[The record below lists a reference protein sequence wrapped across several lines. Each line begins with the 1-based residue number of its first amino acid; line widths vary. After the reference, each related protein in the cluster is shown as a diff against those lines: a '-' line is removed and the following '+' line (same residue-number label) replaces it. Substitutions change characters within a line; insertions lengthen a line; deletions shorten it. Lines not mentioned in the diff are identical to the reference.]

1 MPIHARP
8 ATPSAPPARRA
19 VVAVA
24 LAVSLAAAA
33 SGCGGGSKEAAP
45 TTTAKPVVVPTTAA
59 PKPGGPV
66 FPLTGLP
73 VDDAARAARPALVV
87 KVDNAPQ
94 ARPQDGLDLA
104 DVVYEEVVEGGI
116 TRFLAVFQSRDA
128 ESVGPV
134 RSVRPIDPAIVTP
147 LGGLFAYS
155 GGAPKFQR
163 MIRQA
168 PVVDVGFDNQ
178 SSAYHRQR
186 GRKAPHNLMTST
198 PALWSRARL
207 DRVPPRLF
215 DYVGP
220 GEVIGGPNER
230 PLGGFGVVL
239 GERTSAGWDWDA
251 GTKVWRR
258 TTNGTPHVDGAGRQL
273 GFENVVLQV
282 VDYRYTGDVDVAGFK
297 VPEADIIGQ
306 GRAFFLAAGKLVPGR
321 WSKPSAAAPTEFAD
335 EVGRPMKLT
344 PGRTWVEF
352 MPSNA
357 VTQTR

>member
-1 MPIHARP
+1 MPTRP
-8 ATPSAPPARRA
+8 SCSKLALS
-19 VVAVA
+19 VAVA
-24 LAVSLAAAA
+24 ASLALVAA
-33 SGCGGGSKEAAP
+33 GCGGGSKKTAAP
-45 TTTAKPVVVPTTAA
+45 ASTDKAVVPTTAA
-59 PKPGGPV
+59 PKPDGPV

-73 VDDAARAARPALVV
+73 VDDTAKATRPALIV
-87 KVDNAPQ
+87 KIDNAPQ

-116 TRFLAVFQSRDA
+116 TRFLAVFQSHDA
-128 ESVGPV
+128 PSVGPV
-134 RSVRPIDPAIVTP
+134 RSVRPIDPAIITP

-168 PVVDVGFDNQ
+168 PVVDVGFDNK
-178 SSAYHRQR
+178 SGAYYRQP

-198 PALWSRARL
+198 PALWASARL
-207 DRVPPRLF
+207 DKVPPPLF
-215 DYVGP
+215 SYVKP
-220 GEVIGGPNER
+220 GETVGGPNER
-230 PLGGFGVVL
+230 PLGGFSVVL

-251 GTKVWRR
+251 GAKVWRR
-258 TTNGTPHVDGAGRQL
+258 TTNGTPHVDSQGRQL

-306 GRAFFLAAGKLVPGR
+306 GRAFFLSAGKFVPGR
-321 WSKPSAAAPTEFAD
+321 WSKPNAATPTQFTD
-335 EVGRPMKLT
+335 ESGTPMKLT